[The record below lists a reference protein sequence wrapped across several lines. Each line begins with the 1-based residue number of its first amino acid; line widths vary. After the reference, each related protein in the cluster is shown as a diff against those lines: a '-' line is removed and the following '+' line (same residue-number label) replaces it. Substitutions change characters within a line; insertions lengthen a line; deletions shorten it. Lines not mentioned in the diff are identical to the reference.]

1 MTCVLD
7 ACALTAFLDRERG
20 EGFEA
25 VRDLFNRA
33 DAEGITIRMSIVN
46 LIEVY
51 YGCIRKYKSVE
62 AADEIMRQVN
72 ELPIEVIKTV
82 SDAVYR
88 ETARFKTRYSMSL
101 ADAFLCATA
110 KNLAATLVTKDGEI
124 RPAEQREKLSVFW
137 IK

>member
-1 MTCVLD
+1 MTYVLD

-25 VRDLFNRA
+25 VRDLFTRA

-51 YGCIRKYKSVE
+51 YGCIRKYKSME
-62 AADEIMRQVN
+62 AADEIMRQVD

-88 ETARFKTRYSMSL
+88 ETARFKTSYSLSL

-110 KNLAATLVTKDGEI
+110 KSLAATLVTKDGEI